1 MCGINGFISL
11 NNSIDF
17 DSYQDLK
24 SKLTLMNDTIT
35 HRGPDAEGIY
45 IKKPVGFGFRR
56 LSIIDLTSAANQP
69 MISNDEKIVIV
80 FNGEIYNYIELRQE
94 LLNKG
99 YVFKTESDT
108 EVIIVS
114 YIEYGEKCVERFN
127 GMWAFAIYDF
137 RSNKFFCSRDRLGV
151 KPFYYCTINNRLFF
165 SSELKVLHAVC
176 NLRTANLSK
185 VYEYLA
191 YGYRVND
198 GETFFDNCHELL
210 PGTNLIIENNRMHF
224 NKYWI
229 LKTNLYKHTDNL
241 TVHEEYSQ
249 LFENAVK
256 LRYRSDV
263 PVALLLSGGLDSS
276 AIAKVTDNL
285 IEKGELEQNDVHAF
299 IASFPNFKD
308 DETAI
313 AREFIKT
320 CHHIKLHEMF
330 IDTKNLVNDFEKTIY
345 GLDHPLGSFAS
356 IAHHNMMK
364 ACKKKGIKVVLNGQG
379 SDEAYAGYTR
389 YISGV
394 HLLDQLLSRRGNF
407 FQEFHQL
414 NTQNQYSKPFLIA
427 QMFKSTLN
435 KPCSSYLRAK
445 YQEKII
451 SCLNKDFIKENYS
464 HYNSDYKFSLKGN
477 NFNKHLLNQI
487 SHQGLN
493 TILHYEDI
501 SSMQQ
506 SIEIRSPFMDYRL
519 MEFAFSIPNKL
530 KFKNGI
536 SKIIQ
541 RETIGKMLPDSITK
555 NRKKI
560 GFSTPFIDYIS
571 NDPNFR
577 SYISETMNSQSF
589 TSKRIWKAE
598 KIIKIFSDPSKYPNF
613 PFWRVI
619 NLEVWSKMYNIT
631 NL

>member
-56 LSIIDLTSAANQP
+56 LSIIDLTDDANQP
-69 MISNDEKIVIV
+69 MLSTDGKIVIV

-108 EVIIVS
+108 EVIINS

-137 RSNKFFCSRDRLGV
+137 RSNKLFCSRDRLGV
-151 KPFYYCTINNRLFF
+151 KPFYYYTMNNRLFF
-165 SSELKVLHAVC
+165 SSELKVLHTVC
-176 NLRTANLSK
+176 NLRIANLSK

-191 YGYRVND
+191 YGYRIND
-198 GETFFDNCHELL
+198 GETFLENCFELL
-210 PGTNLIIENNRMHF
+210 PGTNMVYENKKFNY
-224 NKYWI
+224 NKYWK
-229 LKTNLYKHTDNL
+229 LEENLFKHNSDL
-241 TVHEEYSQ
+241 SLHEEYSQ

-285 IEKGELEQNDVHAF
+285 IENGELEQNNIHAY

-320 CHHIKLHEMF
+320 CRHIKLHEML

-345 GLDHPLGSFAS
+345 SLDHPLGSFAS
-356 IAHHNMMK
+356 IAHHNIMK
-364 ACKKKGIKVVLNGQG
+364 ACKKNGIKVVLNGQG
-379 SDEAYAGYTR
+379 SDEAYAGYVR

-394 HLLDQLLSRRGNF
+394 HLLDQLLSRGGSF
-407 FQEFHQL
+407 LKEFHQL
-414 NTQNQYSKPFLIA
+414 NTQNKYSKPFLIA
-427 QMFKSTLN
+427 QMIKSTLN
-435 KPCSSYLRAK
+435 QSFSSYLRAK
-445 YQEKII
+445 YQEKSIA
-451 SCLNKDFIKENYS
+451 CLNKDFIKENYS
-464 HYNSDYKFSLKGN
+464 HYNSEYKFSLKGN
-477 NFNKHLLNQI
+477 NFNKYLLNQI
-487 SHQGLN
+487 NHQGLN
-493 TILHYEDI
+493 AILHYEDI

-519 MEFAFSIPNKL
+519 MEFAFSIPNEL

-536 SKIIQ
+536 TKVIQ
-541 RETIGKMLPDSITK
+541 RETIGTMLPDSITK
-555 NRKKI
+555 TRKKI
-560 GFSTPFIDYIS
+560 GFSTPFTDYIS
-571 NDPNFR
+571 NDRDFR
-577 SYISETMNSQSF
+577 SYISETLNSQSF
-589 TSKRIWKAE
+589 ISKKIWNAD
-598 KIIKIFSDPSKYPNF
+598 KIAKVFENPSKCPDF

-619 NLEVWSKMYNIT
+619 NLEVWSKVYNIT